1 MRIEFREVDLKDKIM
16 DFSQYL
22 ATTDRIILSAKFG
35 DGKTFF
41 LNQLRSAHK
50 VSDTLQMFKNYWRF

>member
-50 VSDTLQMFKNYWRF
+50 VSDTL

>member
-1 MRIEFREVDLKDKIM
+1 MKIELRTIDLKEKIK

-41 LNQLRSAHK
+41 LNQLRNSEEL
-50 VSDTLQMFKNYWRF
+50 SEN